1 MSTRFPRVLTA
12 AMLLAM
18 TSTFAIAQAPPP
30 QSPPPSRTSPSDQ
43 PSTSQ
48 PSSTDETPSSQ
59 MPTKQQCDDMK
70 KNPSST
76 MSKSEHDAMMK
87 KCKDMDK
94 KSKSGY

>member
-1 MSTRFPRVLTA
+1 MCTRFPRALTA

-30 QSPPPSRTSPSDQ
+30 QAPS

-48 PSSTDETPSSQ
+48 PSDQASTDQAPTSQ

-70 KNPSST
+70 KNPPST

-87 KCKDMDK
+87 KCKDMEK
-94 KSKSGY
+94 KAKSGY